1 MLAIGTNDGIV
12 CIERYGNEWALAT
25 KALEGIRIDD
35 ISQFGDI
42 TIVATERGVFESNDN
57 WVTWTNALPDV
68 DARCV
73 AISSEGTVYV
83 GTDGAYVYR
92 KLLEENKYTELTS
105 FRELPTVWSWT
116 FPVSPHLPN
125 IRSIVISP
133 TDPAHVYVGVEVG
146 GVMASFDGGQTW
158 TEARENMHPDIHG
171 LVAAPGKS
179 DQIYAVTGVGFFR
192 SNDAAT
198 SWESSSD
205 GLGDLYTIAITND
218 PSKPECIY
226 ASATAGRPRNW
237 RTRPEGANARVYRS
251 TNGEKWESIM
261 ANGLTEA
268 VDALAV
274 DPEGSVFAGTH
285 GGEVFVQSNGSAE
298 WMIAIDGL
306 QPINSLKAI

>member
-12 CIERYGNEWALAT
+12 CIEHSGNAWELAT

-35 ISQFGDI
+35 ISQYGN
-42 TIVATERGVFESNDN
+42 TTVVATERGVFESNDN
-57 WVTWTNALPDV
+57 WSTWANTLLNV

-73 AISSEGTVYV
+73 AISSDGAVYV

-92 KLLEENKYTELTS
+92 KLPGENTYTELTS
-105 FRELPTVWSWT
+105 FRELPTCWSWT

-133 TDPAHVYVGVEVG
+133 TNPAHIYVGVEVG
-146 GVMASFDGGQTW
+146 GVMASFDAGQTW
-158 TEARENMHPDIHG
+158 HEARENMHPDIHG
-171 LVAAPGKS
+171 LVAGPGES

-198 SWESSSD
+198 SWESCSE

-218 PSKPECIY
+218 PSKPELIY

-237 RTRPEGANARVYRS
+237 RTRPEGAIARVYRS

-261 ANGLTEA
+261 TESLAEA

-274 DPEGSVFAGTH
+274 DSDGKIFAGTH
-285 GGEVFVQSNGSAE
+285 GGEVFVQDGNSSE
-298 WMIAIDGL
+298 WKIAIGGL